1 MSGAEVAACYSGE
14 MKIGITGASGQ
25 LGTALVRHALA
36 RTAASNIVGIT
47 RNPAKLAEF
56 GIDARSGDFSAPA
69 GLADAFRGVER
80 LAIIPTGDLAPG
92 VRAKQHADAIDA
104 AVKAG
109 VKHIIYISTV
119 SPRPDPNNVLFD
131 SHYATEQKLIASAPA
146 WTLLRMSVYADS
158 LAMAAKGAVASGV
171 YAQVPGAPAA
181 YVTRD
186 DIAAAA
192 AGILTTPG
200 HVGITYH
207 ATGPVSIT
215 QQQVADAIAKA
226 SGKPIAF
233 KEITAEEQ
241 RQGLAAMGLPPVL
254 VDGIAGFQAALRAGA
269 FDLVTGDV
277 ARLAGKP
284 AESVESFLKR
294 SLA

>member
-1 MSGAEVAACYSGE
+1 

-25 LGTALVRHALA
+25 LGTGLVRHALA
-36 RTAASNIVGIT
+36 RTSASNLVAIT
-47 RNPAKLAEF
+47 RNTAKLAEF
-56 GIDARSGDFSAPA
+56 AGIEARAGDFSQPA
-69 GLADAFRGVER
+69 GLVDAFNGIER
-80 LAIIPTGDLAPG
+80 LVIVPTTDLAPG
-92 VRAKQHADAIDA
+92 VRSKQHSDAIDA

-131 SHYATEQKLIASAPA
+131 SHFATEQKLLASAPA
-146 WTLLRMSVYADS
+146 WTILRMSVYADT
-158 LAMAAKGAVASGV
+158 LVMAAKGAIASGE
-171 YAQVPGAPAA
+171 YSQVPGAPAA
-181 YVTRD
+181 YVVRD

-200 HVGITYH
+200 HAGITYH
-207 ATGPVSIT
+207 ATGPASIT
-215 QQQVADAIAKA
+215 QQEVANAISKA
-226 SGKPIAF
+226 SGKPVAF
-233 KEITAEEQ
+233 KEITTEQ
-241 RQGLAAMGLPPVL
+241 QKQGFVAMGLPPVL
-254 VDGIAGFQAALRAGA
+254 VEGIAGFQSALRAGA

-284 AESVESFLKR
+284 AESVVDFLKR